1 MSAFISLIFFTGL
14 YISNI
19 VASVYSIITWDRITS
34 PTTFIFLCVLC
45 GINAFYGIIGLMF
58 RIFTLSSK
66 RKNWSSSVD
75 TFFVFVIAILNC
87 FGLSYLIDSWI
98 KSGQATTSPATFGFF
113 IGILQINIVYI
124 CLIPACYFCK
134 K

>member
-45 GINAFYGIIGLMF
+45 GINAFYGIIGLTY
-58 RIFTLSSK
+58 RIYALSSK
-66 RKNWSSSVD
+66 KQGLLSYID
-75 TFFVFVIAILNC
+75 TFFVFVIAISNC

-98 KSGQATTSPATFGFF
+98 KSGRTTTSQATFGFF
-113 IGILQINIVYI
+113 IGLLQINIVYI
-124 CLIPACYFCK
+124 CLIPACYICK